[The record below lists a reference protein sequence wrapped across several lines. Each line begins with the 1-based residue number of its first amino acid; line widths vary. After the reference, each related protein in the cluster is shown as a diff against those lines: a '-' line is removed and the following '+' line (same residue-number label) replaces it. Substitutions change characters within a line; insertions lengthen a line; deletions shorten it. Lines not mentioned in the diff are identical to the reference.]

1 MRRLMPIL
9 LTPLL
14 LGANTLVDEKAATE
28 SREAARG
35 ASAPGELAAA
45 EKPRAKV
52 PHNTL
57 FDQLVGTW
65 DVRYEIVDK
74 DGNVRRNRGQVR
86 YGWILDGNALQE
98 IWLSDSESKH
108 LQPFGTTI
116 DFYDRKRQRW
126 TAVWIYPAQ
135 GITSIMTGGEVNGAL
150 VLTGRNES
158 GALERWS
165 TSVAPPNSIT
175 IRAEVSDDEGKTWR
189 PLGVSYLERHRK

>member
-14 LGANTLVDEKAATE
+14 LGANTLVNEKA
-28 SREAARG
+28 SIDGYEA
-35 ASAPGELAAA
+35 APGELAAA
-45 EKPRAKV
+45 EQPKAKV
-52 PHNTL
+52 PHTL

-65 DVRYEIVDK
+65 DVRYEIIDK
-74 DGNVRRNRGQVR
+74 DGNVRRNRGQVQFS
-86 YGWILDGNALQE
+86 WILDGNALQE

-126 TAVWIYPAQ
+126 TAVWIYPEQ
-135 GITSIMTGGEVNGAL
+135 GVTSIMTGGEVNGSL

-165 TSVAPPNSIT
+165 TSVAQPNSIAV
-175 IRAEVSDDEGKTWR
+175 RAEVSDDEGKTWR
-189 PLGVSYLERHRK
+189 PIGVSYLERHRK

>member
-1 MRRLMPIL
+1 MRRLMAIL

-14 LGANTLVDEKAATE
+14 LGANTLVNEKACIDSYEAT
-28 SREAARG
+28 
-35 ASAPGELAAA
+35 PGELAAA
-45 EKPRAKV
+45 EKPKAKV
-52 PHNTL
+52 PQNTL

-74 DGNVRRNRGQVR
+74 DQNVRRNRGQVQFS
-86 YGWILDGNALQE
+86 WILDGNALQE

-126 TAVWIYPAQ
+126 TAVWIYPEQ
-135 GITSIMTGGEVNGAL
+135 GVTSIMTGGEVNGSL

-158 GALERWS
+158 RALERWS
-165 TSVAPPNSIT
+165 TSVAQPNSIAV
-175 IRAEVSDDEGKTWR
+175 RAEVSDDEGKTWR
-189 PLGVSYLERHRK
+189 PIGVSYLERHRK